1 MGTDIPQKKP
11 NTIVFFLFMC
21 VRVISS
27 LTIYTKVLEKILNGF
42 KCGNCHIIRKIWQGK
57 IDWFSSH
64 RYIIP
69 QNGPKIPPS
78 ITPSRIGHAFNF
90 FSVVIIRVM
99 STRFTEFN
107 VERLNVSH
115 KIGTSQ
121 NEHKN
126 TLKCPLSCKQRE
138 AYCEFFWLVDYQSN
152 TRTSVP
158 NFMRKD

>member
-1 MGTDIPQKKP
+1 
-11 NTIVFFLFMC
+11 MC

-27 LTIYTKVLEKILNGF
+27 LTICTKVLEKILNGF

-78 ITPSRIGHAFNF
+78 ITASRIGHAFNF

-115 KIGTSQ
+115 KIGTYP
-121 NEHKN
+121 KMN
-126 TLKCPLSCKQRE
+126 TKIPSNVPSPANRGKHIVS
-138 AYCEFFWLVDYQSN
+138 FFG
-152 TRTSVP
+152 
-158 NFMRKD
+158 